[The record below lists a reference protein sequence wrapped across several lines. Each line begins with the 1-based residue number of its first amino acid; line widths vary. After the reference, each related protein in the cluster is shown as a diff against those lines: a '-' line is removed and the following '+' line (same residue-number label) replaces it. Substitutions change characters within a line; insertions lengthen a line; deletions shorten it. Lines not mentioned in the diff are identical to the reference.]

1 MSTQDAEIAPVDAAA
16 DRHPGSFAWGLATFL
31 AGWLVPGLGHALLRR
46 WSRAVVFCMSV
57 TVLAATGLWLR
68 GIVFGPHAADT
79 FELLGF
85 LADLGAGAL
94 YPIARSLDVAADVS
108 RAGGDYGTRFFAA
121 AGALNLL
128 CAFDAFAIATGRK
141 P

>member
-1 MSTQDAEIAPVDAAA
+1 MTMAQSPTDNGTAGPA
-16 DRHPGSFAWGLATFL
+16 GSFAWGMAAFL

-46 WSRAVVFCMSV
+46 WSRALVFCVSV
-57 TVLAATGLWLR
+57 AVLAAAGVWLR
-68 GIVFGPHAADT
+68 GIVFGPQAADT

-85 LADLGAGAL
+85 FADLGAGVL
-94 YPIARSLDVAADVS
+94 YPVARSAGIAADVS
-108 RAGGDYGTRFFAA
+108 RAAGDYGTRFFAA

-128 CAFDAFAIATGRK
+128 CAFDAFAIATGQK

>member
-1 MSTQDAEIAPVDAAA
+1 MAA
-16 DRHPGSFAWGLATFL
+16 FL

-46 WSRAVVFCMSV
+46 WSRALVFCVSV
-57 TVLAATGLWLR
+57 AVLAAAGVWLR
-68 GIVFGPHAADT
+68 GIVFGPQAADT

-85 LADLGAGAL
+85 FADLGAGVL
-94 YPIARSLDVAADVS
+94 YPVARSAGIAADVS
-108 RAGGDYGTRFFAA
+108 RAAGDYGTRFFAA

-128 CAFDAFAIATGRK
+128 CAFDAFAIATGQK

>member
-1 MSTQDAEIAPVDAAA
+1 MTSDLAPEGS
-16 DRHPGSFAWGLATFL
+16 PGSFAWGLAVFL

-46 WSRAVVFCMSV
+46 WSRAVVFCLSV
-57 TVLAATGLWLR
+57 ILLAATGVWLR
-68 GIVFGPHAADT
+68 GMIFGKQSTDA

-85 LADLGAGAL
+85 LADLGSGSL
-94 YPIARSLDVAADVS
+94 YPLSRSLGVAADVS
-108 RAGGDYGTRFFAA
+108 RAAGDYGTRFFAA

-128 CAFDAFAIATGRK
+128 CAFDAYAIATGHK